1 MHALDGASDQDIMFG
16 HASGETIVHSLTNSI
31 GKDLTDGHKNSDVRR
46 LQTEGKTRSMIT

>member
-46 LQTEGKTRSMIT
+46 LQTEGKTRSTIT